1 MHDKLL
7 TLAAV
12 ALATG
17 AHAQGLPP
25 APSQQSD
32 PQEPPLCADRPT
44 KSNAACTVPAGKL
57 QIETD
62 LVAWTRTDAA
72 GTRTDTIAYTNPTL
86 KLGLGRHTDVQ
97 FNIAPYVQTRVRTP
111 DGAVERFGGV
121 GDLVVRLKQR
131 LPPPDAALQVGV
143 IPFVKAPTAKR
154 GVGNREWE
162 GGVAVPV
169 QYALPDGVTL
179 TFGPEAD
186 LLHDAD
192 GRGKHV
198 QLVGTAN
205 IAKAVAPTIGVAA
218 ELWTAQNYDPAG
230 TVRQYSADLAVT
242 WLARPRLQLDAG
254 ANVGLNRAT
263 PDLQAYLGLSTRF

>member
-1 MHDKLL
+1 MHKKLV
-7 TLAAV
+7 TLAAL
-12 ALATG
+12 ALSAE
-17 AHAQGLPP
+17 ALAQGLPP
-25 APSQQSD
+25 APSQQGD
-32 PQEPPLCADRPT
+32 AQEPPLCTDRPT
-44 KSNAACTVPAGKL
+44 KSNAACTVPAGAI

-62 LVAWTRTDAA
+62 LIAWTRTDAA
-72 GTRTDTIAYTNPTL
+72 GTRVDTIAYTNPTL

-97 FNIAPYVQTRVRTP
+97 FNIAPYVETRVRTP
-111 DGAVERFGGV
+111 DGAVERIGGA
-121 GDLVVRLKQR
+121 GDLVLRLKQR
-131 LPPPDAALQVGV
+131 LTDPDAALQVGV

-169 QYALPDGVTL
+169 QYALPRGVTL
-179 TFGPEAD
+179 TFGPEVD

-205 IAKAVAPTIGVAA
+205 IAKAVAPTVGVAA

-230 TVRQYSADLAVT
+230 TVRQYSADVAVT
-242 WLARPRLQLDAG
+242 WLVRPRLQLDAG
-254 ANVGLNRAT
+254 ANFGLNRAT
-263 PDLQAYLGLSTRF
+263 PDAQAYLGLSTRF